1 MEVLSRYILSVVC
14 AAVLAGILCS
24 LIPGTGGI
32 QSLLRFL
39 SGVYL
44 IITMIQPLIRFDFT
58 WLEDMVMPEA
68 SAWRN
73 PAEEGEQIAREEVAE
88 RIQTELT
95 AYILD
100 KASDLGGELHVDIRF
115 SDDPVPVPLEAD
127 LTGSISSHGKES
139 LIQVLE
145 YDLGIA
151 KENQRW
157 NTAG

>member
-1 MEVLSRYILSVVC
+1 MEALSQYILSVVC
-14 AAVLAGILCS
+14 AAVLAGILCA
-24 LIPGTGGI
+24 LIPGTGMI

-39 SGVYL
+39 TGVYL

-58 WLEDMVMPEA
+58 WLEELVMPEA
-68 SAWRN
+68 SVWSN
-73 PAEEGEQIAREEVAE
+73 PAEEGEKIAREEAAE
-88 RIQTELT
+88 RIEAELT

-100 KASDLGGELHVDIRF
+100 KASALGGELHVDIRF

-127 LTGSISSHGKES
+127 LTGSISSHGKAS

-145 YDLGIA
+145 HDLGIV

-157 NTAG
+157 NTTG